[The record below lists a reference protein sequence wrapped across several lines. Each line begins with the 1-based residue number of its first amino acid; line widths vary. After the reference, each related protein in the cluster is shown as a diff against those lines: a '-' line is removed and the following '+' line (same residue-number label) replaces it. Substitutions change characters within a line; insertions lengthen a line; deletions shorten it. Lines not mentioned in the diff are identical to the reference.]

1 MTVAPTDAY
10 VEVNGAALALGDLP
24 QVSDLG

>member
-10 VEVNGAALALGDLP
+10 VEVNGTALALGDLP